1 MSKRIYFTAI
11 ITHGDLSKSLDQVTN
26 HLIVSSTKIYNFSN
40 KKLTLE
46 QIENEIAKERERLQ
60 PEKSVLFVDLVG
72 GSCWILANRIKQNSP
87 DIAVIGGVNMPMLI
101 SYHLNYN
108 RLGWNELLDKIVS
121 DANKGIV
128 KRL

>member
-1 MSKRIYFTAI
+1 MRKKNYFTAI
-11 ITHGDLSKSLDQVTN
+11 ITHGDLAKSMEDVTK
-26 HLIVSSTKIYNFSN
+26 HLIVSSTKIFYYSN

-46 QIENEIAKERERLQ
+46 QIEGEIAEERERLQ

-72 GSCWILANRIKQNSP
+72 GSCWILANRIKHNSP
-87 DIAVIGGVNMPMLI
+87 DIVVIGGVNMPMLV

-108 RLGWNELLDKIVS
+108 RLEWNTLLDKIVS

>member
-1 MSKRIYFTAI
+1 MSEKNYFTAI
-11 ITHGDLSKSLDQVTN
+11 ITHGDLAKCMEDVTR
-26 HLIVSSTKIYNFSN
+26 HLIVASTKIFYYSN

-46 QIENEIAKERERLQ
+46 EIESEIKKERDRLQ
-60 PEKSVLFVDLVG
+60 PEKSVFFVDLVG
-72 GSCWILANRIKQNSP
+72 GSCWILANRIKQTST
-87 DIAVIGGVNMPMLI
+87 DIAVIGGVNMPMLV

-108 RLGWNELLDKIVS
+108 RLEWNTLLDKIVS